1 MNKLDA
7 RKIRNECQVL
17 YYHVNDVS
25 KKFLLLFVILFLF
38 ALFRCMPLFNNSL
51 CSIPFFDDE
60 NKNNDV
66 RRQIQDILFLEVVS
80 TQRWFEKDNKLRQNG
95 NLNHSRDQ

>member
-80 TQRWFEKDNKLRQNG
+80 TQRWFEKG
-95 NLNHSRDQ
+95 F